1 MGLAMAAKTMGAMAG
16 GTITQERAGHNGKD
30 AADLCE
36 RQHDH
41 VSYCA
46 GDRVRRTVGIV
57 PNRLVA

>member
-1 MGLAMAAKTMGAMAG
+1 MGLAMAAKTFGSDG